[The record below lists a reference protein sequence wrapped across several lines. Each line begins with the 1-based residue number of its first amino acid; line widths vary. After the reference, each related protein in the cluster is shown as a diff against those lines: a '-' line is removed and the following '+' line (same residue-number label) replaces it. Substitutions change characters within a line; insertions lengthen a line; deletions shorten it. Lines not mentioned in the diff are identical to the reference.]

1 MSPEVRGW
9 GLVVG
14 REGEPPGLCLGA
26 VPAVY
31 PPRPGGIPLRGWDW
45 DAVTGWTSDRGIV
58 WGDYVVTGRWDGTEL
73 TLTRPPVPMD
83 EYDGPL
89 PPPERPDDWLRT
101 PCPEPEGGWRPLD
114 PERTTEETMSEARR
128 VARAMPDFAGLFV
141 DQSINPDL
149 PDERAANDPRRLVLN
164 VRVTGDVDTAERRLR
179 EVWGGALCVS
189 HGLRTEGEMLRVQ
202 DELPDVDG
210 FLGSSADF
218 DQVTLDVV
226 HDDGSLQR
234 RFDEQYGAG
243 VVRVHSALVP
253 LTSLE

>member
-1 MSPEVRGW
+1 MAPEVRGW

-26 VPAVY
+26 VPATY
-31 PPRPGGIPLRGWDW
+31 PPRPGGLKLRGWDW
-45 DAVTGWTSDRGIV
+45 DAVSGWTQDRGMN
-58 WGDYVVTGRWDGTEL
+58 WGSYVVTGRWDGRVL
-73 TLTRPPVPMD
+73 TLTRPPVPSE

-89 PPPERPDDWLRT
+89 PLAERPDDWLRT
-101 PCPEPEGGWRPLD
+101 PCPEPDGGWRPVD
-114 PERTTEETMSEARR
+114 PERTSEQTLDDVVRTAHEL
-128 VARAMPDFAGLFV
+128 PGFAGVFI

-149 PDERAANDPRRLVLN
+149 PDERAANDPARLVLN
-164 VRVTGDVDTAERRLR
+164 VRVTGDPAVAERRLR

-189 HGLRTEGEMLRVQ
+189 RGLRTEAEVRRIH

-226 HDDGSLQR
+226 YDDGSLQR
-234 RFDEQYGAG
+234 WYDELYGVGA
-243 VVRVHSALVP
+243 VEVRSALVP
-253 LTSLE
+253 LASLG